1 MMTSGELR
9 AVGVI
14 ERKTR
19 EAACI
24 LMNYSHTKLSAKK
37 KEVLKWVYLR
47 VASVCREL
55 FHNYTQTHSI
65 LTKVERPLFL
75 NEAERY
81 FDGNSFSILFVLDMI
96 QQELI
101 LSALADRYVTVLVDY
116 LNNIEGECMAAE
128 ATGILP
134 KEESWDSVP

>member
-1 MMTSGELR
+1 MTSGELR
-9 AVGVI
+9 AVRI
-14 ERKTR
+14 TERKTR

-24 LMNYSHTKLSAKK
+24 LMKYPRVKILSTKK

-55 FHNYTQTHSI
+55 FHDYTQAHSI
-65 LTKVERPLFL
+65 LTAVERPLFL

-101 LSALADRYVTVLVDY
+101 LSAQADRYVKVLVDY
-116 LNNIEGECMAAE
+116 LNNIEGECMTAE
-128 ATGILP
+128 TTGILP
-134 KEESWDSVP
+134 KEESWDSVS

>member
-75 NEAERY
+75 NRAEKY
-81 FDGNSFSILFVLDMI
+81 FNGNSVSILLVLDMI
-96 QQELI
+96 QQEFALI
-101 LSALADRYVTVLVDY
+101 AKADRYVEALIDY
-116 LNNIEGECMAAE
+116 LNNIKEECMTAK